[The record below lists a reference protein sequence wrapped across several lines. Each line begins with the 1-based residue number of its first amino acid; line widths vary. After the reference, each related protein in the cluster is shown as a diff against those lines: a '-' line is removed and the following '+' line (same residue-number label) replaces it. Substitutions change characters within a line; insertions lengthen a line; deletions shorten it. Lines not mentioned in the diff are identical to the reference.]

1 MEEGCELWGGNEKKK
16 KNEMGERGCMC
27 VVGEK
32 KKERQGG
39 TWVVR
44 KRKNEIKR
52 EKEMGSGIYV
62 YGGKKG
68 GGKERRK
75 KKLNG
80 KKLNWFYLY
89 VHFVWC
95 KV

>member
-1 MEEGCELWGGNEKKK
+1 
-16 KNEMGERGCMC
+16 MC

-32 KKERQGG
+32 KKERQ
-39 TWVVR
+39 WVLGWW
-44 KRKNEIKR
+44 EIKR
-52 EKEMGSGIYV
+52 KKELESGIYV
-62 YGGKKG
+62 YDGKKWG
-68 GGKERRK
+68 VEKEK
-75 KKLNG
+75 KKLIG